1 MKYNVT
7 YEYEFA
13 CCSAFSGREAFAKF
27 YKEMKNIYRKNG
39 LYMIVEGVKLACFLI
54 FCKSLLKAPKE
65 GKRGNS
71 LLDDGWTK

>member
-39 LYMIVEGVKLACFLI
+39 LYMIVEGVKLACSLI
-54 FCKSLLKAPKE
+54 FCKS
-65 GKRGNS
+65 
-71 LLDDGWTK
+71 